1 MLQFYSPVR
10 ATGHPGRID
19 LGRILSQKQLLEFAG
34 ECRLHGRR
42 MVFTNG
48 CFDLLHPGHIRLLE
62 GARSLGNVLLVAI
75 NSDASVRAMKGPQRP
90 IFSQGDR
97 AEILAA
103 LTTVDAVT
111 IFDEPTPQLLIAAV
125 LPDVLVKGADWGEDA
140 IVGRGEVEAA
150 GGRVFSVPLQP
161 GFSTSALV
169 AKIRQVDS

>member
-1 MLQFYSPVR
+1 
-10 ATGHPGRID
+10 
-19 LGRILSQKQLLEFAG
+19 LGRILSQEKLLEFAG
-34 ECRLHGRR
+34 ECRLLGRR

-62 GARSLGNVLLVAI
+62 GARSLGNVLLLAI
-75 NSDASVRAMKGPQRP
+75 NSDASVRGMKGPQRP
-90 IFSQGDR
+90 IFSQDDR

-103 LTTVDAVT
+103 LAAVDAVT

-140 IVGRGEVEAA
+140 IVGGGEVEAA
-150 GGRVFSVPLQP
+150 GGRVFSLPLQP

-169 AKIRQVDS
+169 AKIRQADS